1 MDSLQQVTKSLTD
14 EILKSEVYQT
24 YQTELEKVKQY
35 PELKTQI
42 DEFRRNNYLLQ
53 CRADIDFDKLDHFEK
68 EYENF
73 RQQPLVADFLAAE
86 LALCRMMQDIFGDI
100 TEALDFE

>member
-1 MDSLQQVTKSLTD
+1 MSNNKQVPNTID
-14 EILKSEVYQT
+14 ND
-24 YQTELEKVKQY
+24 LEKY
-35 PELKTQI
+35 AEQI

-53 CRADIDFDKLDHFEK
+53 CRTDIDFDKLDHFEK

-86 LALCRMMQDIFGDI
+86 LALCRMMQDIFSDI

>member
-35 PELKTQI
+35 PELKAQI

-53 CRADIDFDKLDHFEK
+53 CRTDIDFDKLDHFEK

>member
-35 PELKTQI
+35 PELKAQI

-53 CRADIDFDKLDHFEK
+53 FRTDIDFDKLDHFEK

-86 LALCRMMQDIFGDI
+86 LALCRMMQDIFSDI

>member
-35 PELKTQI
+35 PELKAQI

-53 CRADIDFDKLDHFEK
+53 FRTDIDFDKLDHFEK

-73 RQQPLVADFLAAE
+73 RQQPLVADFLAAG

>member
-35 PELKTQI
+35 PELKAQI

-53 CRADIDFDKLDHFEK
+53 SRTDIDFDKLDHFEK

>member
-14 EILKSEVYQT
+14 VILKSEVYQT
-24 YQTELEKVKQY
+24 YQAELEKVKQY
-35 PELKTQI
+35 PELKAQI

-53 CRADIDFDKLDHFEK
+53 FRTDIDFDKLDHFEK

-86 LALCRMMQDIFGDI
+86 LALCRMMQDIFSDI

>member
-35 PELKTQI
+35 PELKAQI

-53 CRADIDFDKLDHFEK
+53 FRTDIDFDKLDHFEK

-86 LALCRMMQDIFGDI
+86 LALCRMMQDIFSDI
-100 TEALDFE
+100 TEALDFV